1 MATFT
6 LCTSGCTSVT
16 SSSTDSTP
24 SDNDPGTVTTYT
36 LDSSCAC
43 CGDCTC
49 PDDLATSYT
58 VNFDWYESDGTT
70 FIEHITVTCSGPN
83 TGPPGACYFEGS
95 NGDVGTVRI
104 IYGSLSGSGTT
115 PPCGW
120 FVSIGE
126 GERNTS
132 DLTEDPI
139 GTYDDSCGVLGCWKN
154 VVVS

>member
-1 MATFT
+1 
-6 LCTSGCTSVT
+6 LG
-16 SSSTDSTP
+16 ST
-24 SDNDPGTVTTYT
+24 
-36 LDSSCAC
+36 
-43 CGDCTC
+43 
-49 PDDLATSYT
+49 YT
-58 VNFDWYESDGTT
+58 VNFDWYGSDGT

-104 IYGSLSGSGTT
+104 IYGSLSGSGAT

-126 GERNTS
+126 GTRNTS
-132 DLTEDPI
+132 DLTDDPV
-139 GTYDDSCGVLGCWKN
+139 GTYNDSCGVLGCYMN